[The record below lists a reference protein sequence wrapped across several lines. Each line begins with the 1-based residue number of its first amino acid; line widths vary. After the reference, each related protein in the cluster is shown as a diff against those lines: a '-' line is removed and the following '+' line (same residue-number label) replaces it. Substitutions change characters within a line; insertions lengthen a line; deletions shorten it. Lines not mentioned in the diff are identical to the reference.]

1 MSVAEA
7 IEPLERKLED
17 LREEVYKN
25 LTPFQRV
32 QVARNPK
39 RPFTA
44 DYIKLACTDFIE
56 LHGDRAF
63 RDDAAIIG
71 GWARLDD
78 DTIMVIGHQRGRD
91 TKEQL
96 KRNFGMP
103 HPEGYRKAL
112 RLMKL
117 AEKFH
122 VPVITFIDTQGAW
135 AGLGAE
141 ERGQSEAI
149 ARNLYEMSQLQVPI
163 IATVIGEGG
172 SGGAL
177 ALGVADRVLMME
189 NAVYSVISVE
199 GCAAILWK
207 DGKSPEM
214 REKAATALRIT
225 APDLFELRV
234 VDEIIPEPKG
244 GAHADHQ
251 FVATNVHDV
260 LLRHLD
266 ELRKYKPDKL
276 VRRRRL
282 AVGSQEDDV
291 LFHGGQTRRL
301 SHARPRARGD
311 VSNAHRAQADGR
323 PRRGEASR
331 WRWPLRP
338 AVLLGVVAARAAAGE
353 PRRGEGSAAFAESY
367 TDLRRVWS
375 SHVLSSL

>member
-1 MSVAEA
+1 MASSATTLEFEKPIVELERQ
-7 IEPLERKLED
+7 IEELKRTAGERQLIVDEEIAPLERRLSE
-17 LREEVYKN
+17 LREEVYRN
-25 LTPFQRV
+25 LSPFQRV
-32 QVARNPK
+32 QVARNSK

-44 DYIKLACTDFIE
+44 DYIRLAFTDFIE

-71 GWARLDD
+71 GWARLDGE
-78 DTIMVIGHQRGRD
+78 TVMIIGHQRGRD

-122 VPVITFIDTQGAW
+122 VPVLTFIDTQGAW

-149 ARNLYEMSQLQVPI
+149 ARNLYEMSQLTVPI

-207 DGKSPEM
+207 DAKSPEM
-214 REKAATALRIT
+214 RERAASALRIT
-225 APDLFELRV
+225 APELLALKVIDEV
-234 VDEIIPEPKG
+234 VPEPIG
-244 GAHADHQ
+244 GAHADHEASALALQ
-251 FVATNVHDV
+251 KV
-260 LLRHLD
+260 LNRHLE
-266 ELRKYKPDKL
+266 ELRKYRPEKL
-276 VRRRRL
+276 VRRRRQKFL
-282 AVGSQEDDV
+282 R
-291 LFHGGQTRRL
+291 LGQWT
-301 SHARPRARGD
+301 
-311 VSNAHRAQADGR
+311 
-323 PRRGEASR
+323 E
-331 WRWPLRP
+331 
-338 AVLLGVVAARAAAGE
+338 
-353 PRRGEGSAAFAESY
+353 
-367 TDLRRVWS
+367 
-375 SHVLSSL
+375 